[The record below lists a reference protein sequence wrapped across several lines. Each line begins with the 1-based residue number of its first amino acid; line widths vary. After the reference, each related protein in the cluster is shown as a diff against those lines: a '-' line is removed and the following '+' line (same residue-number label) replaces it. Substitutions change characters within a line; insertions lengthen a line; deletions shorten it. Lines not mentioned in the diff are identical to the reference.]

1 MTLSTQPILPPQK
14 LAAAALAIL
23 GRDGRCEVGATGMRW
38 TAARAL
44 KSGNAFDIICTGPDL
59 PAAIEPVIASGAL
72 IARQRPWV
80 GTYRLVVRVEQ
91 MIVLDLYW
99 NVGEPTRIMGFSR
112 GDWEADLVA
121 MIATT

>member
-1 MTLSTQPILPPQK
+1 MTLSAQPALPPQK

-23 GRDGRCEVGATGMRW
+23 GRDGQYEAWERW
-38 TAARAL
+38 RVALVL
-44 KSGNAFDIICTGPDL
+44 KSGVAFDITCTGPDL

-80 GTYRLVVRVEQ
+80 GTYRLVVRVEH

>member
-1 MTLSTQPILPPQK
+1 MTLSTRPSQPPQK
-14 LAAAALAIL
+14 LAAAALALL
-23 GRDGRCEVGATGMRW
+23 GRDGRCEAGTRW
-38 TAARAL
+38 TVARVP
-44 KSGNAFDIICTGPDL
+44 KSGVAFDITCTGPNL
-59 PAAIEPVIASGAL
+59 PAAIEPAIAPGAL

-80 GTYRLVVRVEQ
+80 GTYRLVVRAEH

-121 MIATT
+121 LIGTT